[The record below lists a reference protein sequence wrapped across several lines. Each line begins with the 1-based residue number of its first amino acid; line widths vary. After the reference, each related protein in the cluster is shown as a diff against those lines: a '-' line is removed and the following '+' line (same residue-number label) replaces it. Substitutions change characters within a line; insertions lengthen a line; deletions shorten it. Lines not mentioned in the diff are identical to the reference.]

1 MFRENASC
9 FIVFSITEFG
19 PAVIHADALGEMCDI
34 AEFEGI
40 SV

>member
-1 MFRENASC
+1 LFREEVSC

-19 PAVIHADALGEMCDI
+19 PAVIRADIPGEMCDI
-34 AEFEGI
+34 VEFERI